1 MQFTFNQ
8 QVDKCNVQFQNVIT
22 ANVQIINTYFRFKRS
37 HRYLRQYWPIHEETT
52 LLGQCI
58 VCTLSLATVN
68 TGYGH
73 HTS

>member
-37 HRYLRQYWPIHEETT
+37 HRYLRQYWPIH
-52 LLGQCI
+52 QYSS
-58 VCTLSLATVN
+58 V
-68 TGYGH
+68 
-73 HTS
+73 